1 MTHTTMW
8 AFFVVKSSLLET
20 ILQPSCWIIH
30 PHSPLLFPFLFA
42 KKPLIIGVTR
52 SWSPLLW
59 GLRNMS
65 AWLHTSECNH
75 QHKRLSLSKLLH
87 NFHTRDRTKV
97 IGSNFEDPCPSNR
110 RSYFY
115 VLSKTPQEIWSVP
128 NYFKYPWNFLTD
140 HQVPKNVLVDFSCIP
155 DYILIWWVNLVRCHD
170 ELNCLLLQNGFKT
183 RQKGFL
189 VFAFTLFHCM
199 E

>member
-1 MTHTTMW
+1 MTHTTVW

-30 PHSPLLFPFLFA
+30 PHSPLLFLFLFA

-75 QHKRLSLSKLLH
+75 QHERLSISKLLH
-87 NFHTRDRTKV
+87 NFHTRDQKKKLLVRILRTL
-97 IGSNFEDPCPSNR
+97 

-115 VLSKTPQEIWSVP
+115 VLSKKQVIWSVSLQL
-128 NYFKYPWNFLTD
+128 YLKYPWNFL
-140 HQVPKNVLVDFSCIP
+140 QPKLDKFCINLGINFQFSASK
-155 DYILIWWVNLVRCHD
+155 W
-170 ELNCLLLQNGFKT
+170 G
-183 RQKGFL
+183 
-189 VFAFTLFHCM
+189 
-199 E
+199 